1 MFDPKK
7 ELSPQELEAMERLLT
22 GLQPSISPSR
32 EFTARMQKRL
42 ERHYALIQEGGHLDS
57 SVQPVK
63 RGFFSFIGTHAY
75 SVVTAFM
82 FVIFTGGLSTFA
94 YTSQTVTNGSPLYP
108 IKRGLET
115 IESAFASTPETR
127 AEYQIK
133 LLSRRLAESRFLT
146 VQGVVD
152 EPTNQ
157 EVSLAVD
164 GGIQAIQAVSQID
177 YRDQL
182 LDRITMVLRDEE
194 KRFYSDA
201 GVPMPDDEEDISSE
215 SVNTQENVSDA
226 RTSRE
231 PAVNSSITPARTSEP
246 SREFTLPSVAPTSI
260 PAATPMPTERLSE
273 ENSENNDRSE
283 RESDAR
289 AESISPKLQI
299 TESSSPSVDTNSKVG
314 VTIDL
319 KKESSSVN
327 ASSSPKNKNRGVKSN
342 SDIDAR
348 DNIAVPLHV
357 KPGVMEAL
365 QRNRRH
371 FKTIEIRLT
380 EVRRR
385 Q

>member
-22 GLQPSISPSR
+22 GLQPAISPSR

-42 ERHYALIQEGGHLDS
+42 ERHYTLIQEGGHVDPS
-57 SVQPVK
+57 DQPVK

-75 SVVTAFM
+75 SVITAFT

-115 IESAFASTPETR
+115 IESTFASTPETR

-146 VQGVVD
+146 IQGVVD

-157 EVSLAVD
+157 DITFAVD
-164 GGIQAIQAVSQID
+164 GGIQAIQAVGQTD

-182 LDRITMVLRDEE
+182 LDRITMILRDEE

-201 GVPMPDDEEDISSE
+201 GVPMPTDNELAPESSPDTVESISSARE
-215 SVNTQENVSDA
+215 SLV
-226 RTSRE
+226 
-231 PAVNSSITPARTSEP
+231 TPSVTTRTSEP
-246 SREFTLPSVAPTSI
+246 SREFILPTTT
-260 PAATPMPTERLSE
+260 ATPAPIPTTIPVVTEKLSE
-273 ENSENNDRSE
+273 SGDRDE
-283 RESDAR
+283 GDDDIRMKN
-289 AESISPKLQI
+289 ISPKPEN
-299 TESSSPSVDTNSKVG
+299 TELSQPINTSLKTDIKTE
-314 VTIDL
+314 I
-319 KKESSSVN
+319 KKESPSIN
-327 ASSSPKNKNRGVKSN
+327 PTTPKNKDRDTKNDQEADV
-342 SDIDAR
+342 R
-348 DNIAVPLHV
+348 DNIAIPLHV
-357 KPGVMEAL
+357 KPGVIEAL
-365 QRNRRH
+365 RKNRQH

-385 Q
+385 R